1 MRIPLLLELAA
12 EALPHRIAI
21 DSANGSLTYAALQS
35 AARNVASMLRGHS
48 IDNVAFLGMNSPMF
62 PIALFASAIAGLPF
76 SPLNYR
82 LPDDNLRQL
91 LARLAPAAVI
101 VDDAMAKRV
110 AGSGLIPI
118 SHEDLRQAMRS
129 TAQELDPLPDAAS
142 DVAILLFT
150 SGTSGVPKAAVLS
163 HQNLTSYVLQTVE
176 FLGAEEDEATL
187 VCVPPYHI
195 AGVSSLLTS
204 VYSGRRVVQLESFT
218 AQDWVRTVRDF
229 SVTNAMLVPTMLSRI
244 LDETEPGEIA
254 LPSLRSIAYGGG
266 RMPEPVIRSALARLP
281 NVDFTNAYG
290 LTETSSTIAIL
301 GPEDHRLARGGNAD
315 ALHRLKSVGRP
326 LSSVTVEVR
335 DSDGRCV
342 APRVPGE
349 VFVRG
354 DQVSGEY
361 VGMKAT
367 DDQGWFPTKD
377 MGWFDED
384 GYLFI
389 DGRLDDVIVRG
400 GENIS
405 PGEIEDVIR
414 MHPAVED
421 IAVVGAPD
429 DDWGERIVA
438 LVVRRASATVRAE
451 EIQSWVRERLRSTK
465 SPQDVLFRTELP
477 YNETGKLLRRLLRTE
492 MTRKDRIQGS

>member
-1 MRIPLLLELAA
+1 MRIPLLLELTA
-12 EALPHRIAI
+12 EALPDRIAI
-21 DSANGSLTYAALQS
+21 DCASGSLTYAALQS
-35 AARNVASMLRGHS
+35 AARNVASLLRRHS
-48 IDNVAFLGMNSPMF
+48 IDNVAFLGMNTPAF
-62 PIALFASAIAGLPF
+62 PVSLFASSIAGLPF

-82 LPDDNLRQL
+82 LTDANLRQL

-101 VDDAMAKRV
+101 VDDDMADRV
-110 AGSGLIPI
+110 ANIPGIIPI
-118 SHEDLRQAMRS
+118 RPEDLRQAMHS
-129 TAQELDPLPDAAS
+129 APQEFEPPADAPS
-142 DVAILLFT
+142 DIAILLFT

-176 FLGAEEDEATL
+176 FLGAQQDEATL

-195 AGVSSLLTS
+195 AGVSSLITS
-204 VYSGRRVVQLESFT
+204 VYSGRRIVQLESFT

-244 LDETEPGEIA
+244 LDEMRRGEVE

-266 RMPEPVIRSALARLP
+266 RMPEPVIRSALDKMP

-301 GPEDHRLARGGNAD
+301 GPEDHRLARGGNLE
-315 ALHRLKSVGRP
+315 ALIRLKSVGRP
-326 LSSVTVEVR
+326 VSSVTVEVR
-335 DSDGRCV
+335 DAEGRRV
-342 APRVPGE
+342 APGVPGE

-361 VGMKAT
+361 VGMKST
-367 DDQGWFPTKD
+367 DDDGWFPTKD
-377 MGWFDED
+377 LGRFDED

-405 PGEIEDVIR
+405 PGEIEDVLR
-414 MHPAVED
+414 AHPAIED
-421 IAVVGAPD
+421 VAVVGAPD
-429 DDWGERIVA
+429 DSWGERIVA
-438 LVVRRASATVRAE
+438 FVVRRESAAVSAE
-451 EIQSWVRERLRSTK
+451 ELQSWVRERLRSTK

-477 YNETGKLLRRLLRTE
+477 YNETGKLLRRLLRNE
-492 MTRKDRIQGS
+492 MTRNDQH